1 MLVTLSAAL
10 AVMLVLEGIFPL
22 AFPTLWRKIF
32 ERLTRLGDGQLRFMG
47 LMSMLTGL
55 TLLFIV
61 L

>member
-1 MLVTLSAAL
+1 MLATLVTAL

-22 AFPTLWRKIF
+22 AFPTLWRKMF
-32 ERLTRLGDGQLRFMG
+32 ERLTRLADGQVRFMG

-55 TLLFIV
+55 VILSVV